1 MSKIIKI
8 VIEILSWLFIIFFAG
23 LIILT
28 TISNT
33 NIAGGYKLFLVQSG
47 SMEPSIMT
55 GDIVVINRQK
65 NYFVNDT
72 VTFKDSQNRVVTH
85 RIVNIDQEKIS
96 TKGDANRTDDPEII
110 NQNMILGKV
119 LLVLPKLG
127 YVVAFAKSLPGLVV
141 LIVIP
146 CFILIV
152 DEVIKVTKNIKKK
165 QSVK

>member
-72 VTFKDSQNRVVTH
+72 ITFKDSQNRVVTH

-141 LIVIP
+141 LIIIP
-146 CFILIV
+146 CFILMG
-152 DEVIKVTKNIKKK
+152 DEVIKVIKNIKKK

>member
-65 NYFVNDT
+65 NYFVNDS

-141 LIVIP
+141 LIIIP
-146 CFILIV
+146 CFVLIG
-152 DEVIKVTKNIKKK
+152 DEVIKVIKNIKKK

>member
-141 LIVIP
+141 LIIIP
-146 CFILIV
+146 CFVLIG